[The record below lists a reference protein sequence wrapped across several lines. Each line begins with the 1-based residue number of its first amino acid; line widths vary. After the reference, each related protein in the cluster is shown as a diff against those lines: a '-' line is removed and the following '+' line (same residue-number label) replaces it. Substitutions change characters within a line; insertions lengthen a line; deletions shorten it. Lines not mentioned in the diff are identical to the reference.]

1 MVERTV
7 ELCRQ
12 LGAGTGREE
21 ILPAL
26 ARAACE
32 QLRLRLRPGVK
43 EEDCGEVFPMA
54 AAMIALDT
62 LSELEGEG
70 RVSAFT
76 AGEVSIRCDGSCSLV
91 RAARQM
97 MAPWTTDGSFAFRGV
112 AG

>member
-7 ELCRQ
+7 ELCKQ
-12 LGAGTGREE
+12 LGAGRED

-32 QLRLRLRPGVK
+32 QLRLRLRPGVT
-43 EEDCGEVFPMA
+43 EADCGEVFPLA

-62 LSELEGEG
+62 LRELGGEN

-76 AGEVSIRCDGSCSLV
+76 AGEVTVRCDSSRSMV

-97 MAPWTTDGSFAFRGV
+97 MAPWLRDGSFAVRGV
-112 AG
+112 RG